1 MIRNKY
7 ESDYMIKKLGLNRMS
22 ENIFTDNSTLDELK
36 SYLEENTYKYYN
48 IRDKSVSGGKFLYML
63 TKDQVLLKSKK
74 YKRYAVYESL
84 AIADDRLILQG
95 DIEIDRD
102 FIMRA
107 SLSDIKG
114 ISNRIAMEKPVYNI
128 YNYDLKE
135 KRDPP
140 ISGLSKVIDYISQ
153 NSLIDMVVEFS
164 LFEIP
169 VGINQENII
178 IWELRNY

>member
-22 ENIFTDNSTLDELK
+22 EKIFTDNSTLDELK

-48 IRDKSVSGGKFLYML
+48 IRDKSVSGGNFLYML
-63 TKDQVLLKSKK
+63 TKDEVLLKSKR

>member
-48 IRDKSVSGGKFLYML
+48 IRDKSVSGGTFLYML

-140 ISGLSKVIDYISQ
+140 ISGLSEVIDYISQ